1 MIKNYLNIL
10 SVLSLLT
17 LFSCHSSIENFKEVP
32 RLSSIFPDY
41 TGIMVPPNIAPLNF
55 RINEPGSDF
64 EARIYTNPEKPV
76 IVRSTNPNIQI
87 DISKWHKLLEQGM
100 GSKFYIDIFVKSKD
114 GGWQKFQTIENE
126 ISSEKIDSH
135 LAYRLIN
142 TGYMLWN
149 NLGIYQRNLENFD
162 EKPILENKSIEFGCI
177 NCHSFANNNPQNM
190 MIHIRAIHGGTII
203 SNNGKLTKVNTKTP
217 YTLNGGAYPNWHPN
231 GKHIAY
237 SVNNIG
243 QLFCSGEVRIEVVDE
258 YSDLIVYD
266 VEKNTVT
273 TSPKVST
280 SSRENLPIWS
290 PDGKFIYFISAAP
303 VAEVDERVQAKYDL
317 LRIGFDVNT
326 NTWGQVDTVLSSAAL
341 GKSISF
347 PKISPNGK
355 FLMYCTSDK
364 GYFTIHHP
372 QTDLNLL
379 NLQTGEFQKMDINS
393 SETDSYHCFSNAGH
407 WFVFS
412 SKRIDGLFTR
422 PFFSYL
428 DENGKATKPF
438 VLPQENPEFYNTYIK
453 NYNIPELITG
463 EVPFSQLEI
472 RDKVLEEAVTAK
484 IDASVD
490 TIYMKKHLPN
500 GNNVK
505 PPVQLH

>member
-1 MIKNYLNIL
+1 MKRTFKIL
-10 SVLSLLT
+10 SVLILQI
-17 LFSCHSSIENFKEVP
+17 LFSCHSGIENFTDVP
-32 RLSSIFPDY
+32 RIPSIFPDY
-41 TGIMVPPNIAPLNF
+41 TGITVPPNIAPLNF
-55 RINEPGSDF
+55 RINEPGSEF
-64 EARIYTNPEKPV
+64 EARIYTNPEKQV
-76 IVRSTNPNIQI
+76 IVRSKNPNIQI
-87 DISKWHKLLEQGM
+87 DVAKWHQVLKQGM
-100 GSKFYIDIFVKSKD
+100 GSKLYIDVFVKSKE
-114 GGWQKFQTIENE
+114 GNWQKFQTIENQ
-126 ISSEKIDSH
+126 ISTEKIDSH

-142 TGYMLWN
+142 TGYVLWN

-177 NCHSFANNNPQNM
+177 NCHSFANNDPKNM
-190 MIHIRAIHGGTII
+190 MIHIRATHGGTII
-203 SNNGKLTKVNTKTP
+203 SKNGKFIKVNTKTP
-217 YTLNGGAYPNWHPN
+217 YTLNGGAYPNWHPD

-243 QLFCSGEVRIEVVDE
+243 QFFCSGEVRIEVADE

-266 VEKNTVT
+266 VEENTVT

-303 VAEVDERVQAKYDL
+303 GNEIDNRIQAKYDL
-317 LRIGFDVNT
+317 LRIGFDVKS
-326 NTWGQVDTVLSSAAL
+326 NTWGQIDTVLSSSAI

-355 FLMYCTSDK
+355 FLMFCTSDN

-379 NLQTGEFQKMDINS
+379 NLQTGEFRKMDINS
-393 SETDSYHCFSNAGH
+393 AETDSYHCFSSTGN

-422 PFFSYL
+422 PFFSYI
-428 DENGKATKPF
+428 DENGNASKPF
-438 VLPQENPEFYNTYIK
+438 VLPQKNPEFYNTFIK

-472 RDKVLEEAVTAK
+472 RDKVLEVAVSAK

-490 TIYMKKHLPN
+490 TVYMKQHLQN
-500 GNNVK
+500 EINSIQKN
-505 PPVQLH
+505 QLH

>member
-10 SVLSLLT
+10 AVLT
-17 LFSCHSSIENFKEVP
+17 LSAFFSCHSRIENFIEAP
-32 RLSSIFPDY
+32 GLPSIFPDY

-55 RINEPGSDF
+55 RINEPGSKF
-64 EARIYTNPEKPV
+64 EAHIYTDYGKPLV
-76 IVRSTNPNIQI
+76 IRSSNPNIQI
-87 DISKWHKLLEQGM
+87 DIKKWHKLLEQGV
-100 GSKFYIDIFVKSKD
+100 GSKFYIDVFVKTKENR
-114 GGWQKFQTIENE
+114 WQKFQTIAND
-126 ISSEKIDSH
+126 ISTEKIDSY
-135 LAYRLIN
+135 LVYRLIN
-142 TGYMLWN
+142 TGYVLWN

-177 NCHSFANNNPQNM
+177 NCHSFAKNDPKNM
-190 MIHIRAIHGGTII
+190 MFHIRAIHSGTVI
-203 SNNGKLTKVNTKTP
+203 SQNGKLIKVNTKTP
-217 YTLNGGAYPNWHPN
+217 YTLNAGVYPGWHPG

-243 QLFCSGEVRIEVVDE
+243 QFFCSGEVRIEVADE

-290 PDGKFIYFISAAP
+290 PDGKFIYFISAIP
-303 VAEVDERVQAKYDL
+303 GNDIESRIQAKYDL
-317 LRIGFDVNT
+317 LRIGFDVTT
-326 NTWGQVDTVLSSAAL
+326 NYWGEVDTVISSSVI

-355 FLMYCTSDK
+355 FLMFCTSDN
-364 GYFTIHHP
+364 GYFTIHYP
-372 QTDLNLL
+372 MTDINLL
-379 NLQTGEFQKMDINS
+379 DLQTGEFHKMDINS
-393 SETDSYHCFSNAGH
+393 PETDSYHCFSSTGH

-428 DENGKATKPF
+428 DDNGKATKPF
-438 VLPQENPEFYNTYIK
+438 VLPQKNPEFYNTFIK
-453 NYNIPELITG
+453 NYNLPELITG
-463 EVPFSQLEI
+463 KVPFSQLEI
-472 RDKVLEEAVTAK
+472 RDKVLEEAVPAK
-484 IDASVD
+484 TDASVD
-490 TIYMKKHLPN
+490 TLYMKNHLA
-500 GNNVK
+500 GSWK
-505 PPVQLH
+505 